1 MYGVYGLFSKLL
13 KAGINGK
20 LYNIIKN
27 MYMDTKAVIK
37 FRNKITHEFNIQKG
51 VKQGC
56 VISPLLFNLFII
68 DLNSSLDSS
77 QKPLHPALLNDKVIT
92 SLFYAD
98 DLVLMSQTASGL
110 QNMITVLQNYSDKWK
125 LKIN

>member
-1 MYGVYGLFSKLL
+1 
-13 KAGINGK
+13 
-20 LYNIIKN
+20 
-27 MYMDTKAVIK
+27 MDTKAVIK